1 MALPVSW
8 PRGGQQAGAAQAN
21 GSCGLITG
29 DGDPREQGSGTGQS
43 GTQASR
49 GVVGVGSLGD
59 HKALHALAGSGSTNP
74 GVGEWTWALSSRIR
88 GVWQGRGAQK
98 TKRRR

>member
-21 GSCGLITG
+21 GNYGLITG
-29 DGDPREQGSGTGQS
+29 DGDPREQGSGAGQS

-59 HKALHALAGSGSTNP
+59 HKALHAPTWTCGLRLYRPRG
-74 GVGEWTWALSSRIR
+74 GVDLGFILKDTR
-88 GVWQGRGAQK
+88 GVAGERGPEN
-98 TKRRR
+98 